1 MSPLTI
7 SLFYIM
13 LWIKFTL
20 KCAISMW
27 IQSNLTMPRA
37 VDDAAV
43 GFYDDEIYIFAE
55 TRIIRYNLMN
65 GVFID
70 DGTDLLSASVRQTT
84 RFYAQ
89 IEDIMYFRYRGR
101 FSVFNF
107 SNKQF
112 TENWNNIKTPVS
124 IATYSCLSA
133 TDEYLFVLG
142 GYKDGVILNTMQILH
157 LLSTNW
163 TLSYMNTKRLGLSCA
178 IDRDRN
184 TLYAIAGIRKPSPWT
199 YVNSIEM
206 VNISDIDIQSW
217 SWINL
222 NETLVTGIDGSRALL
237 HQKTNRIF
245 VIGGSGKDPE
255 AYNYVHIINTVTNQ
269 VTLSSERLPY
279 GVAHTAAI
287 IIDDN
292 ILYGFGGW
300 DGKVISLQ
308 DWMDTW
314 FFNRLDNPRSTE
326 RPSNQPSSST
336 TNDQSPQ
343 PTAGASAHVVELTTT
358 HSTDTNG
365 LNPEDLTPDKSFL
378 DFLMDSIEYIMVTLG
393 SVLVCLLCCCGCL
406 RFWKRRQQ
414 KLNAIR
420 TQHIIQEN
428 HNNNDIPNA
437 IIDEGEQIDNTENQ
451 IVEAAAKT
459 VKPNNNRVTMPM
471 VDDVAKDEN
480 ELEEANSD
488 SSDNFDE
495 MFVGPLG
502 EQSISKSD
510 HNKAEETTEGAE
522 DQKESF
528 HGTKGDYYDEYHH
541 QIYK

>member
-163 TLSYMNTKRLGLSCA
+163 TLSYMNTARHSSSCE
-178 IDRDRN
+178 IDRDRS
-184 TLYAIAGIRKPSPWT
+184 TLYVIAGVIT
-199 YVNSIEM
+199 NHEVYVDSIEM
-206 VNISDIDIQSW
+206 LNITDIETQSW
-217 SWINL
+217 VML
-222 NETLVTGIDGSRALL
+222 DETLTDHGLQGTRALL
-237 HQKTNRIF
+237 HQKSNRIF
-245 VIGGSGKDPE
+245 VIGGYDRVGDDIATFTNS
-255 AYNYVHIINTVTNQ
+255 VHIINTVTNQ
-269 VTLSSERLPY
+269 VTLSPDPLPY
-279 GVAHTAAI
+279 KVTTTAALI
-287 IIDDN
+287 VDN
-292 ILYGFGGW
+292 ILYSFGGCVA
-300 DGKVISLQ
+300 GNNPCELNT
-308 DWMDTW
+308 WM
-314 FFNRLDNPRSTE
+314 FYILSTE
-326 RPSNQPSSST
+326 SPTFEPTIGTMTPSRLP
-336 TNDQSPQ
+336 
-343 PTAGASAHVVELTTT
+343 
-358 HSTDTNG
+358 
-365 LNPEDLTPDKSFL
+365 
-378 DFLMDSIEYIMVTLG
+378 
-393 SVLVCLLCCCGCL
+393 
-406 RFWKRRQQ
+406 
-414 KLNAIR
+414 
-420 TQHIIQEN
+420 
-428 HNNNDIPNA
+428 
-437 IIDEGEQIDNTENQ
+437 
-451 IVEAAAKT
+451 
-459 VKPNNNRVTMPM
+459 
-471 VDDVAKDEN
+471 
-480 ELEEANSD
+480 
-488 SSDNFDE
+488 
-495 MFVGPLG
+495 
-502 EQSISKSD
+502 
-510 HNKAEETTEGAE
+510 
-522 DQKESF
+522 
-528 HGTKGDYYDEYHH
+528 
-541 QIYK
+541 

>member
-1 MSPLTI
+1 
-7 SLFYIM
+7 
-13 LWIKFTL
+13 
-20 KCAISMW
+20 
-27 IQSNLTMPRA
+27 
-37 VDDAAV
+37 
-43 GFYDDEIYIFAE
+43 
-55 TRIIRYNLMN
+55 
-65 GVFID
+65 
-70 DGTDLLSASVRQTT
+70 
-84 RFYAQ
+84 
-89 IEDIMYFRYRGR
+89 
-101 FSVFNF
+101 
-107 SNKQF
+107 
-112 TENWNNIKTPVS
+112 
-124 IATYSCLSA
+124 
-133 TDEYLFVLG
+133 
-142 GYKDGVILNTMQILH
+142 
-157 LLSTNW
+157 
-163 TLSYMNTKRLGLSCA
+163 MNTARRSSSCT
-178 IDRDRN
+178 IDIERT
-184 TLYAIAGIRKPSPWT
+184 TLYAIAGVVDTSTRVYID
-199 YVNSIEM
+199 SIEM
-206 VNISDIDIQSW
+206 LNITDIGAQSW
-217 SWINL
+217 VL
-222 NETLVTGIDGSRALL
+222 LDETLTDHGLQGTRALL
-237 HQKTNRIF
+237 HQKSNRIF
-245 VIGGSGKDPE
+245 VIGGYDRVGDDIATFTNS
-255 AYNYVHIINTVTNQ
+255 VHIINTVTNQ